1 VFWRRRKS
9 RDEDLDRELRS
20 HLEAEAEEQR
30 ENGLA
35 PEAAGYAARRAFGS
49 PTLSKEKTRETWDW
63 VWLERFA
70 QDLRYASRQIKKTPG
85 FAIVVI
91 VTFALGVGANSAL
104 FTVTNAVLLKMLP
117 VHDPQQLVL
126 IGSRQ
131 SETW

>member
-1 VFWRRRKS
+1 MAQCSGEGGNHATRIWT
-9 RDEDLDRELRS
+9 
-20 HLEAEAEEQR
+20 ANCAPTWEAEEQR
-30 ENGLA
+30 EKGLA
-35 PEAAGYAARRAFGS
+35 PEEAGYAARRAFGN

-117 VHDPQQLVL
+117 VHDPQH
-126 IGSRQ
+126 GAHWGCQ
-131 SETW
+131 SKTW

>member
-1 VFWRRRKS
+1 MFWRRRKS

-20 HLEAEAEEQR
+20 HLEAEEQR
-30 ENGLA
+30 EKGLA
-35 PEAAGYAARRAFGS
+35 PEEAGYAARRAFGN